1 MSREV
6 DALFAFGDAVELA
19 GVAQRSGA
27 SLIFWHEGREYLLD
41 CRAFDMTGVEDE

>member
-41 CRAFDMTGVEDE
+41 AKAYDVTEVSDE